1 MDRRL
6 YQKGVSC
13 WLLAI
18 GFWALA
24 LQNANSQQPTPNWR
38 DSLSVLSK
46 AISQHPKYVD
56 LRLRKAAANIEL
68 SQWDYAIE
76 EYGRVLDLEP
86 RNLTALYFRAYA
98 YGQMRRYTLAKSD
111 YEAILRQVPTNFNAL
126 LGLAMTNRKLDK
138 PVEALDALNQLVQ
151 FSPDSAYAYAARA
164 GLETEMNQYDA
175 AIFDW
180 DEAIRRDSANIEFR
194 ASKVDVLLTM
204 NKKNEARTLLNEMIR
219 MGVPRAALKE
229 WLERCK

>member
-1 MDRRL
+1 MDRRF
-6 YQKGVSC
+6 YQK
-13 WLLAI
+13 LLIFA
-18 GFWALA
+18 ALSVA
-24 LQNANSQQPTPNWR
+24 VPQQQAFAQTPDQWR
-38 DSLSVLSK
+38 DSLTVLSK
-46 AISQHPKYVD
+46 AISQHPKSVD

-98 YGQMRRYTLAKSD
+98 YGQLRRYGLAKSD

-126 LGLAMTNRKLDK
+126 LGLAMTNRKMGK
-138 PVEALDALNQLVQ
+138 SVEALDALNQLVQ

-164 GLETEMNQYDA
+164 GLETELKQYDA
-175 AIFDW
+175 ALFDW
-180 DEAIRRDSANIEFR
+180 DEAIRRDTANVEFR

-204 NKKNEARTLLNEMIR
+204 NKKNEARTLLDEMIR